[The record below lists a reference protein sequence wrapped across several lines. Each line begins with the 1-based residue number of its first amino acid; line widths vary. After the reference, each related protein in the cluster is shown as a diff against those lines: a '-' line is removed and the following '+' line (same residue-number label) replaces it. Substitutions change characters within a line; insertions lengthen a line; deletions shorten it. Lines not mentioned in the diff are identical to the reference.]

1 MCFQIDLK
9 KSILG
14 TCKKHQNNYTLYQKF
29 NYSLKPNIMIR
40 TIITCTLLSLSGL
53 SYAQIPVNNT
63 CITATTLTYNG
74 ACVNGTN
81 TGANTTAD
89 GILTPPTCFTPSGG
103 QADWNESVWYSITVP
118 AGQTGLLITVTAG
131 TLNAASMA
139 LYSGSCGTLTE
150 ISCSDNTLTLIAP
163 SIGPG
168 TYHLML
174 DGNAATD
181 GTYCIAAQSPL
192 ANDNRCTAT
201 SITVN
206 NPCILGTNIGA
217 TDGGDNDPSCQ
228 NGPANTEN
236 SVWYSFVATDD
247 SITVNFGDGTLLT
260 SLTSAVYSS
269 SSGNCSGVLSEIGC
283 TNNGSEIDLIS
294 LVIGQTYF
302 IQVEGKADITGTFCI
317 RVYETPPPPAP
328 IGTCS
333 NPRDLY
339 LAGDCNNLVGSFYDE
354 QNNLLSTNTT
364 TGNDGGASMSSIQY
378 LNFVEQSCGGTDV
391 GQQGYWVRFKATS
404 SSINVAN
411 YGGAGYDYSLYTG
424 TPANSSCTAGLTA
437 AGCLTVVAGD
447 LTGNTLTTANG
458 RTYYMLITPSGTGT
472 ASTAFAC
479 ITAASSFLPTNDNC
493 ANAVALNF
501 GTGYNLT
508 TSNATVD
515 IASTL
520 CSGTTEN
527 NIWAYYQATYTGI
540 AYVFL
545 QDQDCACPNGTQMS
559 IYNANTGCPSASSG
573 CSVTLN
579 PNNDNDF
586 NGQFNVVNGSSYYI
600 QLDGFAGCGCSF
612 NLCINTVNSADCSM
626 LLLPVEITD
635 LNLYCENNKTTL
647 KWSTES
653 ELNSSHFEIQKSA
666 DAIEFDNIGTVS
678 AAGNSNHTINYEF
691 TDYNNSSGYQYYRIK
706 EVDTDNQFYL
716 SKVMTINCGNDTET
730 FSVFPNPGKGLFNF
744 NSMTDGTLWIYN
756 SIGETVL
763 VKNCQEGQSEL
774 NLSHLEDGTYY
785 FRLDGPNGSK
795 MKKIMLRR

>member
-1 MCFQIDLK
+1 
-9 KSILG
+9 
-14 TCKKHQNNYTLYQKF
+14 
-29 NYSLKPNIMIR
+29 MIR
-40 TIITCTLLSLSGL
+40 NIITSTLLSLSVL

-63 CITATTLTYNG
+63 CVTATTLTYNG
-74 ACVNGTN
+74 VCVNGTN
-81 TGANTTAD
+81 TGANIVSD
-89 GILTPPTCFTPSGG
+89 GISVAPSCFSTSGG
-103 QADWNESVWYSITVP
+103 QTDWNESVWYSIIVP
-118 AGQTGLLITVTAG
+118 AGQTGLIINVTAG
-131 TLNAASMA
+131 TLAAASMA
-139 LYSGSCGTLTE
+139 LYSGSCGTLTQ
-150 ISCSDNTLTLIAP
+150 ITCADNTLILAAP
-163 SIGPG
+163 SLVPG
-168 TYHLML
+168 TYFLML

-181 GTYCIAAQSPL
+181 GTFCIAAQSPL
-192 ANDNRCTAT
+192 
-201 SITVN
+201 
-206 NPCILGTNIGA
+206 P
-217 TDGGDNDPSCQ
+217 
-228 NGPANTEN
+228 
-236 SVWYSFVATDD
+236 
-247 SITVNFGDGTLLT
+247 
-260 SLTSAVYSS
+260 
-269 SSGNCSGVLSEIGC
+269 
-283 TNNGSEIDLIS
+283 
-294 LVIGQTYF
+294 
-302 IQVEGKADITGTFCI
+302 
-317 RVYETPPPPAP
+317 P
-328 IGTCS
+328 IGICS

-354 QNNLLSTNTT
+354 QNNILSTNTT

-424 TPANSSCTAGLTA
+424 TPANSFCTAGLTP

-447 LTGNTLTTANG
+447 LTGNTLATANG
-458 RTYYMLITPSGTGT
+458 RTYYLLITPSGTGT
-472 ASTAFAC
+472 ASTAYAC
-479 ITAASSFLPTNDNC
+479 LTAATSFQPTNDNC
-493 ANAVALNF
+493 ANAIPMNF
-501 GTGYNLT
+501 GTAYNLT

-527 NIWAYYQATYTGI
+527 NIWSYYQATYTGI

-559 IYNANTGCPSASSG
+559 IYNANTGCPTASSG

-586 NGQFNVVNGSSYYI
+586 SGQFNVVNGSTYYI

-635 LNLYCENNKTTL
+635 LNLYCENNKATL

-666 DAIEFDNIGTVS
+666 DGIEFDNIGTVN

-691 TDYNNSSGYQYYRIK
+691 TDNNNTTGYQYYRIK

-716 SKVMTINCGNDTET
+716 SKIMTLDCGNDSET
-730 FSVFPNPGKGLFNF
+730 FSVYPNPGKGVFNV
-744 NSMTDGTLWIYN
+744 NSLSDGNLSVYN
-756 SIGETVL
+756 SIGTIVFF
-763 VKNCQEGQSEL
+763 KNCQEGKSEL
-774 NLSHLEDGTYY
+774 DLEQLEDGIYY
-785 FRLDGPNGSK
+785 IRLDGQSSS
-795 MKKIMLRR
+795 MLKKIMIRR